1 MPEKTETV
9 SPHHENE
16 YCTYAGLIKDRCPIA
31 FSSLSATDQNDEGDE
46 SGKKEKGNAK
56 IEFFSTPIGIVINAS
71 LFGFPSQ
78 DDGFDACHMEIDGK
92 RSIGKSE
99 EKAYNYRV
107 RTSNLPPV
115 FLRGGRGYV
124 SFMTDRFTLGDI
136 IGRKI
141 TLSRGGR
148 QIASGF
154 IKEASSFG
162 N

>member
-1 MPEKTETV
+1 MPEKTENTL
-9 SPHHENE
+9 SPHENE
-16 YCTYAGLIKDRCPIA
+16 YCTYAGLIRDRRPSA
-31 FSSLSATDQNDEGDE
+31 FSSLITTEQNENADKD
-46 SGKKEKGNAK
+46 KNEKSSAK
-56 IEFFSTPIGIVINAS
+56 IEFFSTPRGIVINAS
-71 LFGFPSQ
+71 LSGFSSL
-78 DDGFDACHMEIDGK
+78 DDGYDACHMEIDGK
-92 RSIGKSE
+92 RNIGKNE
-99 EKAYNYRV
+99 EKAYNYRA

-124 SFMTDRFTLGDI
+124 SFMTDRFTLCDI

>member
-1 MPEKTETV
+1 MPEKTENTL
-9 SPHHENE
+9 SPHENE
-16 YCTYAGLIKDRCPIA
+16 YCTYAGLIRDRRPSA
-31 FSSLSATDQNDEGDE
+31 FSSLITTEQNE
-46 SGKKEKGNAK
+46 NADK
-56 IEFFSTPIGIVINAS
+56 IEFFCTPIGIVINAS
-71 LFGFPSQ
+71 LSGFSSL

-92 RSIGKSE
+92 RNIGKNE
-99 EKAYNYRV
+99 EKAYNYRA

-115 FLRGGRGYV
+115 FLRGGRGYI
-124 SFMTDRFTLGDI
+124 SFMTDRFTLCDI